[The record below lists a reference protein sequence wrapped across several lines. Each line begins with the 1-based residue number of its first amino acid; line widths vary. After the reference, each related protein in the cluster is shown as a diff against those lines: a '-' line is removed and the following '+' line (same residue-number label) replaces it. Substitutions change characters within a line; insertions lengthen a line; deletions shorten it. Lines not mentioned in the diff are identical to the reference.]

1 MAPVVLSRGVAAL
14 SVVLMDII
22 ISLVGV
28 VLCQYSFGGIQEH
41 KRNITN

>member
-1 MAPVVLSRGVAAL
+1 MAPAVLSRGVAAL

-22 ISLVGV
+22 ISLISI
-28 VLCQYSFGGIQEH
+28 VLCRYSFGGIEEH